1 MVQASDFN
9 QPLVARPTHARVIA
23 WVSIAFFLFCAVMA
37 WRAGQGDVS
46 PFFLLFVVLGIYL
59 LVSVGTVEITP
70 AFVTYKTPW
79 ATYAISWDEVERV
92 EIDAQR
98 GALALIGDNK
108 RVVTIGPAYWSGK
121 DKRQLLALF
130 KATIEKRSIPIIST
144 QKVLFKL
151 SKNARVR

>member
-1 MVQASDFN
+1 MDQATNFN

-23 WVSIAFFLFCAVMA
+23 WICIAFFLFCAVMS

-46 PFFLLFVVLGIYL
+46 PVFLLFVTLGIYL

-70 AFVTYKTPW
+70 AFVTYKTLW
-79 ATYAISWDEVERV
+79 ATYAISWDEVERI

-98 GALALIGDNK
+98 GALALLGDNK

-121 DKRQLLALF
+121 DKHQLLALF
-130 KATIEKRSIPIIST
+130 KATIEKRNIPVVST
-144 QKVLFKL
+144 QAVLFKL
-151 SKNARVR
+151 SKNTKVR